1 MRYPLSVR
9 EQLIHLHTG
18 DAIIAPV
25 GTTERRLR
33 GALEEGR
40 IAVACSHEYD
50 QLYGRDSE
58 NIG

>member
-25 GTTERRLR
+25 GITERRLR

-50 QLYGRDSE
+50 QLYGIRKM
-58 NIG
+58 